1 MLEPEVLTVLKAVDR
16 HPALMSPIMLEY
28 MLRGETIGRMEE
40 KGLIGSPFH
49 GALAEAPPGV
59 VAGAV
64 ATALTCRWVARAGG
78 FYPALRLT
86 TAGEV
91 QLLGHEGI
99 CREAAPDHAF
109 QAYHRWR
116 VRVARRLRK
125 PPYRILPNAI
135 LTSLAARRPHS
146 LHQLLEIPGLGKR
159 RALRYQTELLA
170 VGASLRDEQ
179 SR

>member
-40 KGLIGSPFH
+40 KGLIGSPYH
-49 GALAEAPPGV
+49 GVLDEAPPGV
-59 VAGAV
+59 VANAV
-64 ATALTCRWVARAGG
+64 ALALTSRWVARAGG

-91 QLLGHEGI
+91 QLLGHQGL
-99 CREAAPDHAF
+99 CREAAPDSAF
-109 QAYHRWR
+109 RAYHRWR
-116 VRVARRLRK
+116 MRVARRLRK

-135 LTSLAARRPHS
+135 LTSLANRRPRS
-146 LHQLLEIPGLGKR
+146 LDQLLEIPGLGKR
-159 RALRYQTELLA
+159 RALRYHAELLA
-170 VGASLRDEQ
+170 VGAGLRDEQ
-179 SR
+179 TR